1 MQRERKEQWTER
13 MKETTKKGE
22 MNKWRM
28 GGKKRKE
35 ERLMEVGVG
44 VNDGKC
50 VCCTPPS
57 LSLSH
62 SVFLCLLLSH
72 SDMSIRRCFIG
83 VSNDG
88 RCCQGNYIAH

>member
-1 MQRERKEQWTER
+1 ME
-13 MKETTKKGE
+13 
-22 MNKWRM
+22 N

-50 VCCTPPS
+50 VCCTPLS
-57 LSLSH
+57 LSLSL
-62 SVFLCLLLSH
+62 SVPLSLCLLLSH

-83 VSNDG
+83 MSNDG